1 METLKN
7 KIRKNEEKR
16 FNKYIN
22 RFKDLEHRDS
32 LIRRDAPKSKRF
44 EKLTTEEEQINF
56 IIDLEKKAMEKR
68 ITKEIETLERIY
80 ATEREIKEIS
90 ITVEWKKNKMWGA
103 NPTATAIVYFKN
115 GGINEYY
122 SKSIGGCGYDKESAA
137 VGQALNK
144 CDELL
149 KLMYEIMTAAGDEA
163 ENHSVLGYGSGYG
176 VLPYFEGGVGIDC
189 FYKIF
194 SKLGYTMRKVASGKM
209 FDVYNVSKVQ

>member
-22 RFKDLEHRDS
+22 RFKELEYRDS
-32 LIRRDAPKSKRF
+32 LIRRDAPKSKRY

-68 ITKEIETLERIY
+68 ITKEIETLKRID
-80 ATEREIKEIS
+80 AAEREINKIS
-90 ITVEWKKNKMWGA
+90 ITVEWKNNKMWGA

-115 GGINEYY
+115 GTVNEYC
-122 SKSIGGCGYDKESAA
+122 SHSIGGNGYDRESAA
-137 VGQALNK
+137 VGEALNQ

-149 KLMYEIMTAAGDEA
+149 NLMYEIMDSDGDEV
-163 ENHSVLGYGSGYG
+163 ENNSVLGYGSGYG

-189 FYKIF
+189 FYKIL